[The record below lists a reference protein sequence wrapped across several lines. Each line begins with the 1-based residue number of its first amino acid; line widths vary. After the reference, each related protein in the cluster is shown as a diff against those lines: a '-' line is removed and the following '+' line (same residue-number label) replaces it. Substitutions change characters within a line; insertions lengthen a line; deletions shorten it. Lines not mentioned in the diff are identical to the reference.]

1 MILSIIIPVYNTE
14 KFVEKCIR
22 SCYNQEAPIEQYEL
36 VVINDGSTDGSLDI
50 VNRLAS
56 EYSNIRVF
64 SQANAGLSAA
74 RNAGMDAAQGD
85 YCMFLDSDDWL
96 SSNCLKRIFNKLEAE
111 TPDCL
116 GICAANIIDGQAIRR
131 FSYSAETP
139 IAGKDFLTR
148 ETSPCAPFSLWKA
161 SFLKSNGL
169 RFLEGIFHED
179 FEFTPRAYYLATKM
193 SRLNDLVYNVYQN
206 PNSITRSVN
215 YKKSFDYIKYVC
227 PNLFTFSE
235 SVEDSYKRVF
245 YNLISIALNNAL
257 DGIITAPKEIQE
269 DLNREIVARGCFKK
283 ALKGCGLSKYL
294 IEYILFSIM
303 NHNPIG
309 AFKMMR
315 TIIH

>member
-1 MILSIIIPVYNTE
+1 MKISIIVPVYNSE
-14 KFVEKCIR
+14 KFIEKCIR
-22 SCYNQEAPIEQYEL
+22 SCYKQDIPIDRYEL
-36 VVINDGSTDGSLDI
+36 IVINDGSNDGSLDI

-74 RNAGMDAAQGD
+74 RNAGMDAAHGD
-85 YCMFLDSDDWL
+85 YFMFLDSDDWL
-96 SSNCLKRIFNKLEAE
+96 SSNCLKRIFNKLETE

-148 ETSPCAPFSLWKA
+148 EISPCAPFSIWKA
-161 SFLKSNGL
+161 SFLKLNEL
-169 RFLEGIFHED
+169 RFFEGIFHED
-179 FEFTPRAYYLATKM
+179 FEFTPRAYYLANKM

-227 PNLFTFSE
+227 PNLLAFSE

-245 YNLISIALNNAL
+245 YNFVSIALNNAL
-257 DGIITAPKEIQE
+257 DGIISAPKETQE
-269 DLNREIVARGCFKK
+269 ELNNEIVAKDSFRK
-283 ALKGCGLSKYL
+283 ALKGCGMSKYI

-303 NHNPIG
+303 KRNPIG
-309 AFKMMR
+309 AYKIIR
-315 TIIH
+315 TIIP